1 MNEIFWRKVLNE
13 LHYLRDRKENQPFVD
28 IINGKNRST
37 RPNYRILP
45 FTLLI
50 QSIPQSRAAWGKK
63 LLRLNET

>member
-1 MNEIFWRKVLNE
+1 MNEIFWRKILNE

-45 FTLLI
+45 FTCQFNPFLRVGLHG
-50 QSIPQSRAAWGKK
+50 GKTSAF
-63 LLRLNET
+63 E